1 MRYRK
6 KPVVIE
12 AIQYTGDNIVEIIKF
27 MQECARGDKTRYLR
41 FDAGEYFI
49 ETLEGKYILSEGDY
63 IICGIKGEFYPC
75 KPDIF
80 EMTYEKVDSENLTH
94 RSKECIQYIS
104 ETIKVDE
111 KIVIK
116 VLQAEDEYIK
126 YILKVISKGTEKTES
141 EGNNYGK

>member
-1 MRYRK
+1 MAKYRK

-41 FDAGEYFI
+41 FDATRGEYFI
-49 ETLEGKYILSEGDY
+49 KTLEGKYILSEGDY

-80 EMTYEKVDSENLTH
+80 EMTYEKVDSEKPSH
-94 RSKECIQYIS
+94 RSKECVQYIS

-111 KIVIK
+111 KIVSK

-126 YILKVISKGTEKTES
+126 YILKVISKDTEKTKS
-141 EGNNYGK
+141 EVI

>member
-1 MRYRK
+1 MAKYRK

-12 AIQYTGDNIVEIIKF
+12 AVQWNGEPILFNVPDWLIKAQDEKKIYFTSSGNAVIQ
-27 MQECARGDKTRYLR
+27 
-41 FDAGEYFI
+41 
-49 ETLEGKYILSEGDY
+49 TLEGDHFVSKGDY
-63 IICGIKGEFYPC
+63 IIRGIKGELYPC

-80 EMTYEKVDSENLTH
+80 KMTYEKVDSENLTL

-111 KIVIK
+111 KIVSK

-126 YILKVISKGTEKTES
+126 YILKIISKDTVK
-141 EGNNYGK
+141 NRK